1 VRGSGSLDPAWPL
14 QGLALLT
21 DPTQLADADGGQ
33 NTPEI
38 VPDGHGGAI
47 VAWQDDRSP
56 LTGTDIFAQHVLA
69 SGTVDPNWKAN
80 GAAVV
85 DVEGLQHDMV
95 IASDGVG
102 GAFVVWTDTRPGVTV
117 SDIFAQHIL
126 DTGVLDPRWPADGL
140 PVCTAAG
147 PQNLPEIVADGAGGA
162 FVSWDDGRSTV
173 TGFDVFAQ
181 HLLASGAPD
190 RAWPVNGLVVCAAP
204 GDQGRS
210 IITSDGGSGAIVA
223 WTDGRVVGTDH
234 IFAEHLLV
242 AGRVDPAWPVNG
254 RQVSNVFAIE
264 SRPRIVP
271 DDAGGVIVNWM
282 ALTGSVASGT
292 LNMFAQHVKAN
303 GVLDPAWPAGGRALS
318 QADRLQTAAEM
329 SSDGAGGA
337 FIAWEDLNDV
347 VVGHVLASGVLD
359 PGFALGGRRVCG
371 LESTQGDPA
380 VVATPGGGAIVAW
393 SDTRNLATTSP
404 DIFALQIETV
414 SALDAPPPMTP
425 ATTLARPRP
434 NPARDPLALHF
445 ALAHE
450 GRVRLAIYDVTG
462 RPVREL
468 ATGVRPAGEQT
479 VTWDLRDA
487 TGHRV
492 DAGVYFARVEL
503 DGRLLSQRLAI
514 LR

>member
-1 VRGSGSLDPAWPL
+1 
-14 QGLALLT
+14 
-21 DPTQLADADGGQ
+21 
-33 NTPEI
+33 
-38 VPDGHGGAI
+38 
-47 VAWQDDRSP
+47 
-56 LTGTDIFAQHVLA
+56 
-69 SGTVDPNWKAN
+69 
-80 GAAVV
+80 
-85 DVEGLQHDMV
+85 
-95 IASDGVG
+95 
-102 GAFVVWTDTRPGVTV
+102 V
-117 SDIFAQHIL
+117 S
-126 DTGVLDPRWPADGL
+126 
-140 PVCTAAG
+140 TAAG
-147 PQNLPEIVADGAGGA
+147 RQNLPQIIADGAGGA
-162 FVSWDDGRSTV
+162 FVSWDDGRSTT

-181 HLLASGAPD
+181 HLLASGITD
-190 RAWPVNGLVVCAAP
+190 RAWPVNGLAVCTAT

-234 IFAEHLLV
+234 IFAQHALV
-242 AGRVDPAWPVNG
+242 TGTVDPAWPVNG

-271 DDAGGVIVNWM
+271 DDAGGAIVNWM
-282 ALTGSVASGT
+282 SLTGSVASGT
-292 LNMFAQHVKAN
+292 LNMFAQHVTAK
-303 GVLDPAWPAGGRALS
+303 GVVDPAWPAGGRALS

-329 SSDGAGGA
+329 APDGAGGA
-337 FIAWEDLNDV
+337 FIAWEDLSHM

-393 SDTRNLATTSP
+393 TDSRNISSTGA

-414 SALDAPPPMTP
+414 SALDAPPPV
-425 ATTLARPRP
+425 TTTAAFARPRP

-450 GRVRLAIYDVTG
+450 GRVRLAIYDVSG

-468 ATGVRPAGEQT
+468 ASGVRAAGEQT

-487 TGHRV
+487 AGHRV